1 MLISVSELSRYWNVR
16 PTGILHVGAH
26 LAEENSDYEK
36 FNWRPVTW
44 VEAQPSLIR
53 ELISSLNLKHNRVIE
68 AAVWDKNEV
77 KLKLHVASNSMSS
90 SLLELGSHAD
100 SYPEIKYVD
109 EIEVFTKRLDAI
121 IEDSTMPNFV
131 NLDIQGTE
139 LQAIKSLGALLQKVS
154 YIFVEV
160 NRGDVYQNCTHVKE
174 LDSYLEGNEFRRV
187 TTRWYLK
194 QGWGDALYI
203 RKDKIISQS
212 PKQYIS
218 SKCIS
223 AIFYSK
229 QFLRMLQIHK
239 IFRIRSYISSPK
251 AEG

>member
-16 PTGILHVGAH
+16 PTGVLHVGAH
-26 LAEENSDYEK
+26 LAEEDSDYEQH
-36 FNWRPVTW
+36 NWRPVTW
-44 VEAQPSLIR
+44 VEAQPSLVC
-53 ELISSLNLKHNRVIE
+53 ELISSLDLKHNRVIQ
-68 AAVWDKNEV
+68 AAVWDENEV

-109 EIEVFTKRLDAI
+109 EIEVSTKRLDAI
-121 IEDSTMPNFV
+121 IEPSTMPNFV

-139 LQAIKSLGALLQKVS
+139 LQAIKSLGPLIQKVN

-160 NRGDVYQNCTHVKE
+160 NRREVYQNCTHVRE
-174 LDSYLEGNEFRRV
+174 LDLYLEKNEFRRV
-187 TTRWYLK
+187 TTRWFLQ

-203 RKDKIISQS
+203 RKDKMISQS

-218 SKCIS
+218 SKFIS
-223 AIFYSK
+223 TLFYSK
-229 QFLRMLQIHK
+229 QFLRMLRIHK
-239 IFRIRSYISSPK
+239 IFRIPRNLFSRK
-251 AEG
+251 AER